1 MGWELADIGWFCESC
16 YGVVASEGDFSVSVF
31 KQVGDFAY
39 VCGEVKVKVAHFV
52 LFPAFVGGVACSILC
67 CIWCFSLWSRVVGNL
82 FFTMW
87 RMVCHSLC
95 SRSLLR
101 WRLNTLSM

>member
-1 MGWELADIGWFCESC
+1 LWTLGGLESRAMVLLLLKVILTFVC
-16 YGVVASEGDFSVSVF
+16 LKRLVILR
-31 KQVGDFAY
+31 K
-39 VCGEVKVKVAHFV
+39 CGEVKVKVAYFV
-52 LFPAFVGGVACSILC
+52 LFPAFVGGVACIILC

-82 FFTMW
+82 LFFAMW

-101 WRLNTLSM
+101 GRLNILSM